1 MEEAPVIFPNS
12 RSILWSREPTGKP
25 HYIHAEEVMPPL
37 YLSPSA
43 MSSLVESCSRD
54 ADDRARMTERV
65 ASIVP
70 VEEVLAE
77 TIGTREG
84 DYFQGPWKTMLGS
97 SAYVIKLSE
106 NLDGASQ
113 HMSSLVGPAVNSKLT
128 IPVMLRSDWED
139 TLVFDKEST
148 R

>member
-1 MEEAPVIFPNS
+1 MEGPGDLSNS
-12 RSILWSREPTGKP
+12 RYSVVSGATESLTTSTV
-25 HYIHAEEVMPPL
+25 EEVMPPL

-43 MSSLVESCSRD
+43 MSSCESCSRD

-84 DYFQGPWKTMLGS
+84 DYFQGSCSCWE
-97 SAYVIKLSE
+97 A
-106 NLDGASQ
+106 
-113 HMSSLVGPAVNSKLT
+113 
-128 IPVMLRSDWED
+128 LR
-139 TLVFDKEST
+139 